1 MSMNKTSVQVS
12 KDLISIS
19 EAVGMVL
26 DSVKPLPSMKVMLQG
41 SKNYRLSQPVY
52 ADMDAPSF
60 DRAMMDGYALKAS
73 TSGEGVEIE
82 IVGEIAAGKPRSESV
97 PGGKAVKIM
106 TGAPMPEGADA
117 VIEVELTEVVGGNKV
132 RLNAGVK
139 PGKNIA
145 FKGEEMKSGQEILK
159 TGTFIDAPVAAVLA
173 MAGKSMVDVYSL
185 PRIGILVTGTELI
198 DPGNPLKPGQI
209 RETNT
214 FSLTAQSLIWGG
226 IPIRLGKAGDDPESL
241 KAGIHRGFEYEIFTI
256 TGGVS
261 MGDYD
266 LVPDILREM
275 GVEVLFH
282 KVAQKPGKPIL
293 YGKKGSTHIFG
304 LPGNPVAVFIGFE
317 LYVGPLIR
325 QLAGEGNFQ
334 TKWHKGVST
343 AEFKVNGDRTIFK
356 PAIVEPVDGLWKVQP
371 VPSHGSADIYSIVG
385 TNAFAKFKEGKYSVP
400 EGTEV
405 EFFFHR
411 GKPYGA

>member
-1 MSMNKTSVQVS
+1 MNKTRVQVN
-12 KDLISIS
+12 KDLISIN
-19 EAVGMVL
+19 EAVGIVL
-26 DSVKPLPSMKVMLQG
+26 ESVNPLPSMRVMLQG
-41 SKNYRLSQPVY
+41 SKSYRLSQSVY

-82 IVGEIAAGKPRSESV
+82 IVGVIAAGEFRSEPV
-97 PGGKAVKIM
+97 PPGKAVKIM

-117 VIEVELTEVVGGNKV
+117 VIEVELTEVVGENKV
-132 RLNAGVK
+132 RLDASVK

-159 TGTFIDAPVAAVLA
+159 VGTFIDAPVAAVLA

-241 KAGIHRGFEYEIFTI
+241 KAGIRRGLEYEIFTI

-266 LVPDILREM
+266 LVPEMLREM

-293 YGKKGSTHIFG
+293 YGRKGPTHVFG
-304 LPGNPVAVFIGFE
+304 LPGNPVA
-317 LYVGPLIR
+317 
-325 QLAGEGNFQ
+325 
-334 TKWHKGVST
+334 T
-343 AEFKVNGDRTIFK
+343 
-356 PAIVEPVDGLWKVQP
+356 
-371 VPSHGSADIYSIVG
+371 
-385 TNAFAKFKEGKYSVP
+385 
-400 EGTEV
+400 
-405 EFFFHR
+405 
-411 GKPYGA
+411 